1 MKRYEVIIIGAGPAG
16 LSAAA
21 ETARAGMS
29 VAVFDENAGPG
40 GQLFKQIHKFFG
52 SGEHNAKIRG
62 FRIGQKLLREAKET
76 GAEVF
81 LNAVVTGIYGGKE
94 VVVRMENGIFH
105 FKANYIIIAAGAA
118 ENVLPF
124 DGWDLPGVMSAGA
137 AQTLM
142 NLHGIQ
148 PGERILM
155 VGSGNVG
162 LIVAFQLLQAGCSLA
177 AVVDAAPRIG
187 GYGVH
192 AAKIARTGVPFL
204 TSHTI
209 VRATGKDHVETAVI
223 AETDENFKQVAGS
236 EKQLQVD
243 TILLAVGLTPMNQ
256 LAKNAGCR
264 VEYRGGGSSPSPVT
278 VTDFYGET
286 TVKGIFC
293 CGDSRME
300 TAEGASSA
308 ILQGCTAAVRIA
320 SQAGYLPEEAA
331 EARAAEYG
339 EALKHLSGGMFAV
352 ENKGRTDILKTQ
364 EDYAVS
370 QNLLR
375 AGYMTEKDIHS
386 FPAADFRAPG
396 IHPVIECTQNIPCNP
411 CGEICAF
418 GCIRVKGD
426 ITSLPERNEESSCT
440 GCGMCVTGCPGQAIF
455 LIDREYEPG
464 FASVGIPYEFLPLPE
479 KGTRGEALDRS
490 GRPVCRGEII
500 SVRKTKTM
508 DGTALL
514 TMKVPLEFAG
524 SARFFRPEGKS
535 GLRVNREQIRDMQT
549 EKGAAE

>member
-1 MKRYEVIIIGAGPAG
+1 MKRYEVIVIGAGPAG

-21 ETARAGMS
+21 KAARTGMS
-29 VAVFDENAGPG
+29 VAVFDENTGPG

-62 FRIGQKLLREAKET
+62 FRIGRKLLKEAEEA
-76 GAEVF
+76 GVEVF
-81 LNAVVTGIYGGKE
+81 LNAVVTGIYEEKE
-94 VVVRMENGIFH
+94 IVVRMDNGIFH
-105 FKANYIIIAAGAA
+105 FKANYIVIAAGAA
-118 ENVLPF
+118 ENALPF

-142 NLHGIQ
+142 NLHGVQ
-148 PGERILM
+148 PGKRILM

-177 AVVDAAPRIG
+177 AVLDAAPRIG

-223 AETDENFKQVAGS
+223 AEVDENFQPVPGS
-236 EKQLQVD
+236 EKELKAD

-264 VEYRGGGSSPSPVT
+264 VEYRGGGINPSPVT
-278 VTDFYGET
+278 VTDPYGET

-308 ILQGCTAAVRIA
+308 ILQGCMAAVRIA
-320 SQAGYLPEEAA
+320 SQAGYLPEGEA
-331 EARAAEYG
+331 EVRTAEY
-339 EALKHLSGGMFAV
+339 EESLKHLSGGMFAV
-352 ENKGRTDILKTQ
+352 ENKGRTDITTTQ
-364 EDYAVS
+364 EGYAVS

-375 AGYMTEKDIHS
+375 AGYVTEEEIRA
-386 FPAADFRAPG
+386 FPAADCSRPG

-411 CGEICAF
+411 CGNICAF
-418 GCIRVKGD
+418 GCIRLEGE
-426 ITSLPERNEESSCT
+426 ITALPERNEESRCT
-440 GCGMCVTGCPGQAIF
+440 GCGMCVAGCPGQAIF
-455 LIDREYEPG
+455 LIDKDYEPG

-479 KGTRGEALDRS
+479 RGTRGDALDRS
-490 GRPVCRGEII
+490 GKPVCRAEIL
-500 SVRKTKTM
+500 SVKKTKAM
-508 DGTALL
+508 DETALL

-524 SARFFRPEGKS
+524 SARFFRPDGKF
-535 GLRVNREQIRDMQT
+535 GQ
-549 EKGAAE
+549 

>member
-209 VRATGKDHVETAVI
+209 VRATG
-223 AETDENFKQVAGS
+223 
-236 EKQLQVD
+236 
-243 TILLAVGLTPMNQ
+243 
-256 LAKNAGCR
+256 
-264 VEYRGGGSSPSPVT
+264 
-278 VTDFYGET
+278 
-286 TVKGIFC
+286 
-293 CGDSRME
+293 
-300 TAEGASSA
+300 
-308 ILQGCTAAVRIA
+308 
-320 SQAGYLPEEAA
+320 
-331 EARAAEYG
+331 
-339 EALKHLSGGMFAV
+339 
-352 ENKGRTDILKTQ
+352 
-364 EDYAVS
+364 
-370 QNLLR
+370 
-375 AGYMTEKDIHS
+375 
-386 FPAADFRAPG
+386 
-396 IHPVIECTQNIPCNP
+396 
-411 CGEICAF
+411 
-418 GCIRVKGD
+418 
-426 ITSLPERNEESSCT
+426 
-440 GCGMCVTGCPGQAIF
+440 
-455 LIDREYEPG
+455 
-464 FASVGIPYEFLPLPE
+464 
-479 KGTRGEALDRS
+479 
-490 GRPVCRGEII
+490 
-500 SVRKTKTM
+500 
-508 DGTALL
+508 
-514 TMKVPLEFAG
+514 
-524 SARFFRPEGKS
+524 
-535 GLRVNREQIRDMQT
+535 
-549 EKGAAE
+549 